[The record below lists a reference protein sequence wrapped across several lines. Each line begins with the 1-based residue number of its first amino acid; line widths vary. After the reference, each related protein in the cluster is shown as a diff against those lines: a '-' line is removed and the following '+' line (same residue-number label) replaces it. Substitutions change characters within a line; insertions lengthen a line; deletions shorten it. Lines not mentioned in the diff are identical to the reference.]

1 MTGDRLGCGRFRAI
15 PNLTTEMP
23 TPEFEIRAATRHDAA
38 EVAAMEREMVAYF
51 DEVVPPRP
59 EEGPTPPFFGEAE
72 ILAHG
77 FGERRWFELLI
88 AERGDR
94 ALGCLMY
101 HYGYWA
107 EDPAPCLYIAGLFV
121 RAEARR
127 QGVGQALMAAGA
139 ELLADVG
146 GKRLIWSVWV
156 RNPAAMAFYES
167 LGGEYLDEER
177 FMCWREPNWPR

>member
-1 MTGDRLGCGRFRAI
+1 MNAARLAI
-15 PNLTTEMP
+15 RPALP
-23 TPEFEIRAATRHDAA
+23 SDAA

-51 DEVVPPRP
+51 DEIVPPDP
-59 EEGPTPPFFGEAE
+59 EEGPSPPYFDEAD

-77 FGERRWFELLI
+77 FGERRWFELLM
-88 AERGDR
+88 AERAGR
-94 ALGCLMY
+94 AVGCLMY

-127 QGVGQALMAAGA
+127 QGIGRALMRAGA
-139 ELLADVG
+139 ELLAEVG

-156 RNPAAMAFYES
+156 HNPKAMAFYES

-177 FMCWREPNWPR
+177 FMCWRAPNWPK

>member
-1 MTGDRLGCGRFRAI
+1 MQPAK
-15 PNLTTEMP
+15 LT
-23 TPEFEIRAATRHDAA
+23 IRAAERADAA

-51 DEVVPPRP
+51 DEIVPPEP
-59 EEGPTPPFFGEAE
+59 GEGPTAPFFGEAD

-77 FGERRWFELLI
+77 FGDRRWFELLM
-88 AERGDR
+88 AELDGRPV
-94 ALGCLMY
+94 GCLMY

-107 EDPAPCLYIAGLFV
+107 EDPAPCLYVAGLFV
-121 RAEARR
+121 RKAARR
-127 QGVGQALMAAGA
+127 RGIGRALMKAGA
-139 ELLADVG
+139 ELLSEVG

-177 FMCWREPNWPR
+177 FLCWREPNWRR

>member
-1 MTGDRLGCGRFRAI
+1 
-15 PNLTTEMP
+15 MP
-23 TPEFEIRAATRHDAA
+23 TPEITIRAATREDAA

-51 DEVVPPRP
+51 DEIVPPAP
-59 EEGPTPPFFGEAE
+59 GEGPTPPYFGEAD

-77 FGERRWFELLI
+77 FGERRWFELLM
-88 AERGDR
+88 AERDGR

-107 EDPAPCLYIAGLFV
+107 EDPAPCLYLAGLFV

-127 QGVGQALMAAGA
+127 QGIGRALMRAGA
-139 ELLADVG
+139 ELLAEVG

-156 RNPAAMAFYES
+156 RNPKAMAFYES